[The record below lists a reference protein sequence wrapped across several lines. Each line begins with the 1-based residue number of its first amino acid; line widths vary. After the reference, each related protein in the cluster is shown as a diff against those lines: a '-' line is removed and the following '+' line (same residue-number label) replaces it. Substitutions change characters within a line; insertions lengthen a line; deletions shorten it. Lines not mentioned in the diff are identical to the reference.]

1 MSISWPVNIDGKGGR
16 DYLGDITERSTA
28 MVKLCGTCRPSTGE
42 RSLKAFV
49 IVVFDRQ
56 LRFEW
61 TNGRKNQSA
70 K

>member
-1 MSISWPVNIDGKGGR
+1 MSVSWPVNIDEKGGR
-16 DYLGDITERSTA
+16 DYGDITERSTA
-28 MVKLCGTCRPSTGE
+28 IVKLCGTCRPRMEE

-56 LRFEW
+56 LQFEW